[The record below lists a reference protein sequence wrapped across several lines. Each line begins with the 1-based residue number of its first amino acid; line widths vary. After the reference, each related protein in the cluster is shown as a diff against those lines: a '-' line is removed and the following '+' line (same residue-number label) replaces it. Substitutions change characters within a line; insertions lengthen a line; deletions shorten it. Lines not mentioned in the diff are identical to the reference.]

1 MPQTDKPQ
9 SDSPTVEPTVEPI
22 PPRYWWLK
30 RIGVAVGLLLV
41 ALFALRLWWGW
52 EANRR
57 LQAEIDRI
65 IAAGEPIYPEDF
77 DPKEDIPDDQNAAR
91 FLTAAEQAIRLT
103 PEQAKLIDE
112 LRGDGRFTDEHEEQA
127 RAIVESNT
135 VVFGLIRKFG

>member
-1 MPQTDKPQ
+1 MPQTDNPR

-30 RIGVAVGLLLV
+30 RIGVGVGLLVV
-41 ALFALRLWWGW
+41 ALFALRLWWAW

-77 DPKEDIPDDQNAAR
+77 DPKEQIPDDKNAAR
-91 FLTAAEQAIRLT
+91 FLLQAASAINLT
-103 PEQAKLIDE
+103 TDQMKLLE
-112 LRGDGRFTDEHEEQA
+112 GYHGGSAVVREKRETGDTIPISGADKGWR
-127 RAIVESNT
+127 
-135 VVFGLIRKFG
+135 